1 MYDFRENRGG
11 SSKKLG
17 NGEFRR
23 VIVPPFEGYVA
34 GEILALH
41 KLVLERC
48 IQQWSG
54 VFGRLPV
61 LSEMCL
67 L

>member
-1 MYDFRENRGG
+1 MYDFRENRGS

-17 NGEFRR
+17 DGEFRHF
-23 VIVPPFEGYVA
+23 IVPPFEGYVA

-41 KLVLERC
+41 KLVLERY
-48 IQQWSG
+48 IQQQSD
-54 VFGRLPV
+54 FLSRLPV

-67 L
+67 P

>member
-1 MYDFRENRGG
+1 MYDFRENRGS

-17 NGEFRR
+17 NGEFRH

-41 KLVLERC
+41 KLVL
-48 IQQWSG
+48 
-54 VFGRLPV
+54 
-61 LSEMCL
+61 
-67 L
+67 